1 MKSHGIFKTDKMGKD
16 ECIFATFRIGFM
28 TSSDNNNKDAK
39 VKYSDWGQRDTY
51 CNIIKGK
58 YNIITK
64 YKVISF

>member
-28 TSSDNNNKDAK
+28 TSSDNNNNDAK

-51 CNIIKGK
+51 LSLIHI
-58 YNIITK
+58 
-64 YKVISF
+64 